1 MNTEPIPFYT
11 TAPMHGQ
18 CHEGLLHAF
27 SQVSQSEWF
36 VMGGRLA
43 AFERA
48 YANYLGV
55 AHCIGVGNGF
65 DALKIGLMALGIGP
79 GDEVVVPAHTFA
91 ACPMAIAEVGA
102 TPVMADVLDVNGC
115 IDPQQVEMVLTPRTR
130 CIMPVHLYG
139 FPCDMDALMQLANSH
154 GIYVLEDNAQAQGA
168 TWKGQKTGSIGHL
181 AATSF
186 YPTKNLGALGDG
198 GALTTQLESLSTR
211 ILALRN
217 YGSSQKYDHREVGV
231 NSRLDELQAA
241 FLQVKL
247 PLLNTW
253 NAERAKLAGY
263 YTEALRGIPGLQL
276 PEAMPGS
283 EPAFHLFPIRV
294 TLRNALAQYLAQ
306 QGIGTRIH
314 YPLPNHLQPAF
325 AYLGYQKGDF
335 PVAEAIAATTL
346 SLPLYPGLNEEL
358 VARVTAAIRHFFQ
371 S

>member
-1 MNTEPIPFYT
+1 
-11 TAPMHGQ
+11 
-18 CHEGLLHAF
+18 
-27 SQVSQSEWF
+27 
-36 VMGGRLA
+36 
-43 AFERA
+43 
-48 YANYLGV
+48 
-55 AHCIGVGNGF
+55 
-65 DALKIGLMALGIGP
+65 
-79 GDEVVVPAHTFA
+79 
-91 ACPMAIAEVGA
+91 
-102 TPVMADVLDVNGC
+102 MADVLDVNGC